1 MILSDTRGRAA
12 KHTAAHNQASA
23 GPQIT
28 AQSLSGWQLHQRRR
42 AHMNARTHARAHAH
56 TQHRYM
62 HSKLLVQAARA
73 GLIVSPAASKIGNFN
88 GVSTAVVVPPAPQ
101 SNLLSGRGGGALP
114 LVSHNVRGY
123 FIKDGGTDPPACCV
137 KGGRSAEFFKFINS
151 SSTTFFLF
159 FHSRKTP
166 VKLQQLVTWAI

>member
-1 MILSDTRGRAA
+1 MSIFSDPLRHSRLACKTHSGAQPGIRRTTNHGSVAVRLAA
-12 KHTAAHNQASA
+12 ASTAPRPHE
-23 GPQIT
+23 
-28 AQSLSGWQLHQRRR
+28 
-42 AHMNARTHARAHAH
+42 RTHARAQAH

-62 HSKLLVQAARA
+62 RSKLIVQAARA

-123 FIKDGGTDPPACCV
+123 FIKDGGTDPPRLLCQRRTEC
-137 KGGRSAEFFKFINS
+137 RI
-151 SSTTFFLF
+151 L
-159 FHSRKTP
+159 
-166 VKLQQLVTWAI
+166 